1 MMKNM
6 KNNNE
11 ENLDILMSKVGQ
23 WSADRGLDKAD
34 PTKQMLK
41 LFEEI
46 GELAHGMAR
55 SDKDKIIDAIGDSLV
70 VIKVL
75 TMQLDLD
82 ITECLQLA
90 YNEIKDRKGKMVNGV
105 FVKEEDLSKLKSPF
119 PIKTVAGHTFEQHP
133 KGTVAKKV
141 YKKDDGTFGIK
152 EIKYDSKP

>member
-1 MMKNM
+1 MN
-6 KNNNE
+6 KNNDE

-23 WSADRGLDKAD
+23 WSTERGLNKAD

-55 SDKDKIIDAIGDSLV
+55 SDKKKIMDAIGDSLV

-105 FVKEEDLSKLKSPF
+105 FVKEEDLRKLKSPL
-119 PIKTVAGHTFEQHP
+119 TVAGHTFEPHP

-141 YKKDDGTFGIK
+141 YKKDDGEFGIK
-152 EIKYDSKP
+152 EIKDDSKP